1 MNLKYIFKI
10 SFQAIKTNKSR
21 AFLTILGIVI
31 GISSIVLIMSIG
43 KGAENLILGE
53 LQGFGS
59 DILVVHPGRQPE
71 GLFSSFQMLFSDSLK
86 KRELDAISNKS
97 NVPKAEKIMP
107 IVLGS
112 APASYGREIFPI
124 NFFGVTELAEK
135 IYNLDLEEGFF
146 FGEEEVK
153 SRSNNIIIGSKVK
166 EELFGVS
173 DVLGENVKIKGR
185 NFRVVGV
192 LKKKGSGSLINF
204 DEVAFIP
211 YTTAQEYI
219 FGQKHFQGIVVEVEK
234 EEDLKPSIEDIKI
247 TLRNLHNIEDPEKD
261 DFYFETQEDAIKSI
275 GTITN
280 VLTMFLVAVAAVSLL
295 VGGIGI
301 MNIMLV
307 SVVERTREIGLRK
320 SVGATR
326 KDILNQFLIEA
337 IVLTV
342 LGGIIGI
349 ILGTLLAFASSLALS
364 RVLADNWSFVF
375 PVGPSILGLFVSI
388 TIGLIFGIYPANKA
402 SKKSPIEALRYE

>member
-1 MNLKYIFKI
+1 MNFKYIFKI

-53 LQGFGS
+53 LKGFGS
-59 DILVVHPGRQPE
+59 NVFVIHPGREPE
-71 GLFSSFQMLFSDSLK
+71 GLFSSFNILFSDSLK
-86 KRELDAISNKS
+86 QRELEALSDKN
-97 NVPKAEKIMP
+97 NVPKANKIMP
-107 IVLGS
+107 FIFGS
-112 APASYGREIFPI
+112 ASASFGGEIFQTT
-124 NFFGVTELAEK
+124 FFGITDLAEK
-135 IYNLDLEEGFF
+135 IYNLDLEEGIF

-153 SRSNNIIIGSKVK
+153 SRDSSIVIGSKVK
-166 EELFGVS
+166 EELFGSS
-173 DVLGENVKIKGR
+173 DVLGEKVKIKGR
-185 NFRVVGV
+185 SFRVSGV
-192 LKKKGSGSLINF
+192 LKKRGSGSLINF

-211 YTTAQEYI
+211 YTTAQHYI
-219 FGQKHFQGIVVEVEK
+219 FGQKHFQGIVIEVEN
-234 EEDLKPSIEDIKI
+234 EDDLKSSIKDVEI
-247 TLRNLHNIEDPEKD
+247 TLRNLHNIEDIEKD
-261 DFYFETQEDAIKSI
+261 DFYIETQEDAIESV

-280 VLTMFLVAVAAVSLL
+280 VLTMFLVAVAAISLL

-326 KDILNQFLIEA
+326 ADILNQFLVEA
-337 IVLTV
+337 VILTI

-349 ILGTLLAFASSLALS
+349 ILGTLLSFFSSLALS
-364 RVLADNWSFVF
+364 RVLASNWAFVF
-375 PVGPSILGLFVSI
+375 PSGPAILGLIVSASV
-388 TIGLIFGIYPANKA
+388 GLIFGIYPANKA